1 MTAIKPT
8 MYLIKESIKDPKQI
22 FKKKSGLKSEEKDG
36 ITLFYKNSHPITPD
50 WAHLLASHFTISTN
64 PFKNSSSYAVL
75 VLEVE
80 KRLLAIP
87 LGYGLH
93 LIDLTKTEYN
103 FGLKTALNCIP
114 KEEIRQVDTT
124 TPEINSQKTKKQAVL
139 GSTPEQFGINK
150 QKDILRGIVGKLSK
164 DHELGEALDGKD
176 SLKVG
181 KSIEGFGKL
190 KSLCKKVLT
199 HFASNHYKTD
209 YAWIDN
215 IAMVR
220 DNSLVEKLTKQLA
233 KTLKS
238 AKFEDMFFSP
248 PIYYE
253 TIFDC
258 NGFVFSTGDRSRLSN
273 KEALAMPEMLDWKK
287 SVGSEIKG
295 MSFENI
301 DKFKVNILS
310 DKDIKTMDWPL
321 QRCLSWET
329 EINGMKYILSE
340 GSWYEVAPSFFKEIE
355 DFYQGRILDPH
366 DFPLPS
372 KSKIKESDYNEEIC
386 TSKSKD
392 RFLFDLGNPKS
403 KALSLGKD
411 KNEICD
417 VFDIEAKTFIH
428 VKMGKTSPSLSHLF
442 RQGSFS
448 GQALKKSETYRKE
461 LDRYLTAYGCAPNLI
476 TEPYLPSDYKIIF
489 GIVLGKKQTK
499 NIPFFSKVSF
509 KNVAENDLE
518 ILGYDC
524 KLTYIVLP

>member
-8 MYLIKESIKDPKQI
+8 IYLIKDTIKDPKQI
-22 FKKKSGLKSEEKDG
+22 FKKKYRLKSEEKDG
-36 ITLFYKNSHPITPD
+36 VTLFYKASKILPPD
-50 WAHLLASHFTISTN
+50 WAYFIAANFTVGTT
-64 PFKNSSSYAVL
+64 PFKNSSSFAVL

-124 TPEINSQKTKKQAVL
+124 TPETNSQKTKKQAVL

-150 QKDILRGIVGKLSK
+150 QKDILRGIVGKLPK

-181 KSIEGFGKL
+181 KGVEGFTKL
-190 KSLCKKVLT
+190 KSLCKKVLAN
-199 HFASNHYKTD
+199 FASTHYKTD

-220 DNSLVEKLTKQLA
+220 DSSLVEKLTKQLA
-233 KTLKS
+233 KALKAAS
-238 AKFEDMFFSP
+238 FEDMFFSP
-248 PIYYE
+248 PVYYE
-253 TIFDC
+253 SIFDC
-258 NGFVFSTGDRSRLSN
+258 KGFVFSTGDGTRLSK
-273 KEALAMPEMLDWKK
+273 KEPLTMPEMSDWKK
-287 SVGSEIKG
+287 SIGPEIKS
-295 MSFENI
+295 MSYEDI
-301 DKFKVNILS
+301 DKFKVNLLS
-310 DKDIKTMDWPL
+310 DKDIKTMEWPL

-329 EINGMKYILSE
+329 EMNGTKYILSE

-355 DFYQGRILDPH
+355 DFYQARILDRH
-366 DFPLPS
+366 DFPLAS
-372 KSKIKESDYNEEIC
+372 KSKIKESDYNNEIC
-386 TSKSKD
+386 TAKSTD

-403 KALSLGKD
+403 STMSMGKAR
-411 KNEICD
+411 NEICD
-417 VFDIEAKTFIH
+417 VFDIATRTFIH

-448 GQALKKSETYRKE
+448 GQSLKRDEPNRKE
-461 LDRYLTAYGCAPNLI
+461 FDSHLTAYGCAPNFI
-476 TEPYLPSDYKIIF
+476 STPYLPSDYKIIF
-489 GIVLGKKQTK
+489 GLVLGKKQK
-499 NIPFFSKVSF
+499 KDIPFFSKVSL
-509 KNVAENDLE
+509 KNVLENDLE

-524 KLTYIVLP
+524 KLTYIMLP